1 MRERHAS
8 VTPASPAS
16 PAGPANDDPRGRDPR
31 RRCIVTG
38 EIHPKAD
45 LIRFVVDPEGRVVPD
60 VDGKLPGRGLWL
72 YASQDVLH
80 RAQKKHAFTRAAR
93 RKVAVSPDLPD
104 EVERL
109 LAARCLEYLGLAK
122 RAGILVSGLEKV
134 RALITAGK
142 AQVVI
147 LAADG
152 AENGV
157 RRVSALA
164 SGLPL
169 VTLLTRAELSRA
181 LGREN
186 VVNAALMK
194 GRLTDRFLQEVN
206 RLAGFRAEARGDNL
220 AAG

>member
-1 MRERHAS
+1 M
-8 VTPASPAS
+8 
-16 PAGPANDDPRGRDPR
+16 
-31 RRCIVTG
+31 
-38 EIHPKAD
+38 
-45 LIRFVVDPEGRVVPD
+45 
-60 VDGKLPGRGLWL
+60 
-72 YASQDVLH
+72 
-80 RAQKKHAFTRAAR
+80 
-93 RKVAVSPDLPD
+93 
-104 EVERL
+104 
-109 LAARCLEYLGLAK
+109 LAARCMEYLGLAK
-122 RAGILVSGLEKV
+122 RAGLLVSGLEKV

-157 RRVSALA
+157 RRISALA
-164 SGLPL
+164 SGHPL

-206 RLAGFRAEARGDNL
+206 RLAGFRGGACGDNL